1 MPRPVAAPLLLAVL
15 LVPLLAAPPVEAGV
29 VEVRIKL
36 PVRAKVDLTGRKTVA
51 IAPFVTVGRE
61 GAGRQAESSV
71 DVQREFERNLTKLL
85 RRETDL
91 KLVEAG
97 RVDYPTYELDL
108 LARNR
113 DFWRALGE
121 RLQADLLLAGSLDFD
136 VQDKSGYRTE
146 EYVSP
151 YDGRTYYRQV
161 LVEQTGFEYDIVLQV
176 FDGRTGE
183 LLYRDNFKDFKQ
195 VEGEKADPLL
205 GMFEN
210 LRALEDRIAGVF
222 AQRTVEASRALL
234 TD

>member
-1 MPRPVAAPLLLAVL
+1 MSRPLTAALLLAL
-15 LVPLLAAPPVEAGV
+15 LLGASPLAAGV

-36 PVRAKVDLTGRKTVA
+36 PVRAKIDLAGRRTVA
-51 IAPFVTVGRE
+51 IAPFITVGRE
-61 GAGRQAESSV
+61 GAGRQSESSV
-71 DVQREFERNLTKLL
+71 DVQQEFERHLTKLL

-91 KLVEAG
+91 KLVESG

-108 LARNR
+108 LSRNR

-121 RLQADLLLAGSLDFD
+121 RLQTDLILTGSLDFD

-161 LVEQTGFEYDIVLQV
+161 LVEQTGFEYDIVFQLY
-176 FDGRTGE
+176 DGRTGE
-183 LLYRDNFKDFKQ
+183 LLFHDNFKDFKQ
-195 VEGEKADPLL
+195 IEGEKADPLL

-222 AQRTVEASRALL
+222 TQKQVEASRLLL

>member
-1 MPRPVAAPLLLAVL
+1 M
-15 LVPLLAAPPVEAGV
+15 
-29 VEVRIKL
+29 EVRIKL
-36 PVRAKVDLTGRKTVA
+36 PVRAKIDLAGRRTVA
-51 IAPFVTVGRE
+51 IAPFITVGRE
-61 GAGRQAESSV
+61 GAGRQSESSV
-71 DVQREFERNLTKLL
+71 DVQQEFERHLTKLL

-91 KLVEAG
+91 KLVESG

-108 LARNR
+108 LSRNR

-121 RLQADLLLAGSLDFD
+121 RLQTDLILTGSLDFD

-161 LVEQTGFEYDIVLQV
+161 LVEQTGFEYDIVFQV
-176 FDGRTGE
+176 YDGRTGE
-183 LLYRDNFKDFKQ
+183 LLFHDNFKDFRQ
-195 VEGEKADPLL
+195 IEGEKADPLL

-222 AQRTVEASRALL
+222 TQKQVEASRLLL

>member
-1 MPRPVAAPLLLAVL
+1 MSRPLTAALLLAL
-15 LVPLLAAPPVEAGV
+15 LLGASPLTAGV

-36 PVRAKVDLTGRKTVA
+36 PVRAKIDLAGRRTVA
-51 IAPFVTVGRE
+51 IAPFITVGRE
-61 GAGRQAESSV
+61 GAGRQSESSV
-71 DVQREFERNLTKLL
+71 DVQQEFERHLTKLL

-91 KLVEAG
+91 KLVESG

-108 LARNR
+108 LSRNR

-121 RLQADLLLAGSLDFD
+121 RLQTDLILTGSLDFD

-161 LVEQTGFEYDIVLQV
+161 LVEQTGFEYDIVFQV
-176 FDGRTGE
+176 YDGRTGE
-183 LLYRDNFKDFKQ
+183 LLFHDNFKDFKQ
-195 VEGEKADPLL
+195 IEGEKADPLL

-222 AQRTVEASRALL
+222 TQKQVEASRLLL